1 MSRPFPHP
9 SDFSASPA
17 DPRQRFASSRLQE
30 SISTVTGFDAAHQ
43 RKGRRR
49 LFICV
54 ALTSL
59 SVTLLASPNAALA
72 DDRDRLAPG
81 LYVAATVGCEGLGGG
96 GTVDFDGKNFSPHYQ
111 ACLTQPL
118 PQNARYRQICV
129 EGQGQNYPTTA
140 QIQAAP
146 NKALRDVTIAVLSE
160 NSFNMN
166 GVRYDYCGAR

>member
-1 MSRPFPHP
+1 MSRLFHHP
-9 SDFSASPA
+9 SHLSATT
-17 DPRQRFASSRLQE
+17 ASSRGHLAVSRLQKP
-30 SISTVTGFDAAHQ
+30 ISTARGFDTTEP
-43 RKGRRR
+43 RKARRR
-49 LFICV
+49 SFSYV
-54 ALTSL
+54 ALTVICL
-59 SVTLLASPNAALA
+59 GAFASANVALA
-72 DDRDRLAPG
+72 DDRDRLTPG
-81 LYVAATVGCEGLGGG
+81 LYVAATVGCDGLGGG

-118 PQNARYRQICV
+118 PQNARYRQTCV

>member
-1 MSRPFPHP
+1 MSRLFHHP
-9 SDFSASPA
+9 SVLSASPA
-17 DPRQRFASSRLQE
+17 VARRRFASSSPLN
-30 SISTVTGFDAAHQ
+30 SVSTAAGFDAADP

-49 LFICV
+49 SCICV
-54 ALTSL
+54 ALTFL
-59 SVTLLASPNAALA
+59 CLAPFASPDTALA
-72 DDRDRLAPG
+72 EDRDRLAPG
-81 LYVAATVGCEGLGGG
+81 LYVAATVGCDGLGGG

-118 PQNARYRQICV
+118 PQNARYRQTCV

-140 QIQAAP
+140 QIQADP

>member
-1 MSRPFPHP
+1 MSRPFSHP
-9 SDFSASPA
+9 SDFSASA
-17 DPRQRFASSRLQE
+17 AGSRGYTAVSRLQGP
-30 SISTVTGFDAAHQ
+30 ISTATGFDAADR

-49 LFICV
+49 SRICV
-54 ALTSL
+54 ALTFL
-59 SVTLLASPNAALA
+59 CLTPFASPNAALA

-81 LYVAATVGCEGLGGG
+81 LYVAATVGCDGLGGG

-118 PQNARYRQICV
+118 PQNARYRQTCV

-140 QIQAAP
+140 QIQADP